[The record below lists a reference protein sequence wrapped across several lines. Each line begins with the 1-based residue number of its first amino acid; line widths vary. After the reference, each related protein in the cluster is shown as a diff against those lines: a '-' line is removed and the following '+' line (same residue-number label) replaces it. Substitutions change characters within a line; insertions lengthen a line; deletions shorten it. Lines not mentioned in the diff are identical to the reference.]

1 MRKPTTW
8 PFLLSFVA
16 ALGPP
21 AFGQY
26 TISIIAGGGP
36 PDGSVATV
44 ISIPSTN
51 AAVDS
56 AGNIYTASANRVY

>member
-1 MRKPTTW
+1 
-8 PFLLSFVA
+8 L
-16 ALGPP
+16 

-56 AGNIYTASANRVY
+56 AGNIYTASANRVYKVATNGTPPLIG